1 MVVKTAVRHSN
12 STQWILLD
20 GSNIKMLGNL
30 KAPPEPFS
38 DIIGTHFR
46 LKARS
51 ISVQL
56 DEWLKLDDGK
66 STASDG
72 AYSSGRAEG
81 SASSNGFAKDV
92 EELKQLLRELETS

>member
-1 MVVKTAVRHSN
+1 
-12 STQWILLD
+12 
-20 GSNIKMLGNL
+20 MLGNL

-66 STASDG
+66 ATMPDG
-72 AYSSGRAEG
+72 AYSGGRAEG
-81 SASSNGFAKDV
+81 SASAFTKDV
-92 EELKQLLRELETS
+92 EELKQLLRELGTS